1 MNKLKKVLKKLSVL
15 TSAAVMYVY
24 AINSVVAS
32 ASEIYKINS
41 FTGYPQERTQWCW
54 VASAETSAKHLV
66 NNARTQSN
74 TVTFVKGSP
83 VNEGGTVAETA
94 AAANYFSLNRYN
106 YVGVNHAY
114 SIAMLKGQIMNN
126 RMPIVCAGRY
136 NDSGIR
142 TGGHATVVYMVTY
155 SDDGRNGIGYYDPW
169 DGGRNYICPFNDFC
183 NGTYNDRIYESTA
196 YTNT

>member
-1 MNKLKKVLKKLSVL
+1 
-15 TSAAVMYVY
+15 MYVY

-41 FTGYPQERTQWCW
+41 FTGYPQERSQWCW

-83 VNEGGTVAETA
+83 VNESGTIAETA

-106 YVGVNHAY
+106 YVGVNHTY
-114 SIAMLKGQIMNN
+114 SIAMFKGQIMSN

-136 NDSGIR
+136 NESGNR
-142 TGGHATVVYMVTY
+142 TGGHATVAYMVTY
-155 SDDGRNGIGYYDPW
+155 NTDGTRGFGYYDP
-169 DGGRNYICPFNDFC
+169 DAGIYPPGDKKGRNHICSFEAFC
-183 NGTYNDRIYESTA
+183 NGSYNGRIYDQTIF
-196 YTNT
+196 TK